1 MSILQQHSWPT
12 FKTLLTSYW
21 VVEKVEG
28 IRSSSFE
35 FYHCFNAHCT
45 FSKNIQRYSF
55 LYLSSPMELTQV
67 RERILGR
74 FQPPKKLQLS
84 FLHCHIK
91 QFGRFHIWKIN
102 YWSIIHS
109 LSKFKKMMHC
119 TVRKGEVETEF
130 SSRQRKRSSSI
141 FEQTGNFW
149 CRIFSNRFRLSCVQ
163 RQDLSITLLASI
175 AILVMTN
182 REKIVANLSK

>member
-1 MSILQQHSWPT
+1 M
-12 FKTLLTSYW
+12 
-21 VVEKVEG
+21 
-28 IRSSSFE
+28 
-35 FYHCFNAHCT
+35 
-45 FSKNIQRYSF
+45 
-55 LYLSSPMELTQV
+55 SSPIELPCLV
-67 RERILGR
+67 RERI
-74 FQPPKKLQLS
+74 Q
-84 FLHCHIK
+84 
-91 QFGRFHIWKIN
+91 GRFHPPKNFNSVFCTATFNSLDGFIIEKITD
-102 YWSIIHS
+102 WSVIYS
-109 LSKFKKMMHC
+109 LSKFKKMMPC

-182 REKIVANLSK
+182 RKKIFANLSTYSEVPNKRAYSLSPIPTRLRHVIYAVCTIMVIRVIPA

>member
-1 MSILQQHSWPT
+1 M
-12 FKTLLTSYW
+12 
-21 VVEKVEG
+21 EG

-55 LYLSSPMELTQV
+55 YIWAVQWNSHAWLEKGSRDVFSLPKNFNSFFCIATINSLDGF
-67 RERILGR
+67 ILE
-74 FQPPKKLQLS
+74 KLPTDHKMTIMY
-84 FLHCHIK
+84 FI
-91 QFGRFHIWKIN
+91 
-102 YWSIIHS
+102 Y
-109 LSKFKKMMHC
+109 LSKFKKMMPC

-141 FEQTGNFW
+141 FEQTRNFW

-182 REKIVANLSK
+182 REKIVANLSSNTNAVVTQK

>member
-55 LYLSSPMELTQV
+55 YIWAVQWNSLRLEKGSWDVFSHPKNFNSVFCIATLNSLDGFIFEKLTTDRSFSFKIQENDALYCAQRRSRNGIFIKTKEEKFFNIWAEGKLLMQNFL
-67 RERILGR
+67 
-74 FQPPKKLQLS
+74 QP
-84 FLHCHIK
+84 
-91 QFGRFHIWKIN
+91 
-102 YWSIIHS
+102 
-109 LSKFKKMMHC
+109 
-119 TVRKGEVETEF
+119 F
-130 SSRQRKRSSSI
+130 SSLLCTA
-141 FEQTGNFW
+141 TGFIHYTFSLYCNF
-149 CRIFSNRFRLSCVQ
+149 SH
-163 RQDLSITLLASI
+163 D
-175 AILVMTN
+175 
-182 REKIVANLSK
+182 K